1 MKMQYVSVS
10 DYRADEPF
18 EQKCKNCI
26 YFSKVDDM
34 EYPYQC
40 SADTGCKA
48 AYLSKGQFYKGSC
61 KEYKKSEES
70 IGHGKT
76 SFKKILIW
84 AITIPVFWAIAITIV
99 GLIKHTFNTDFTFLE
114 ILKNYGFAYIVGV
127 ISYIIFKL
135 AQNVI
140 NSDLLNFFQKT
151 GMGGKILAFIVSWVL
166 PYITPGIV
174 FAIILL
180 RQ

>member
-34 EYPYQC
+34 DYPY
-40 SADTGCKA
+40 
-48 AYLSKGQFYKGSC
+48 
-61 KEYKKSEES
+61 
-70 IGHGKT
+70 
-76 SFKKILIW
+76 
-84 AITIPVFWAIAITIV
+84 
-99 GLIKHTFNTDFTFLE
+99 NTDFTFLE

-135 AQNVI
+135 ARNI
-140 NSDLLNFFQKT
+140 ITGDLL
-151 GMGGKILAFIVSWVL
+151 
-166 PYITPGIV
+166 
-174 FAIILL
+174 
-180 RQ
+180 